1 MKLLIQFS
9 RASHNVSIKKN
20 SMRLKLLDPRVVG
33 QMFAYKHARLCTRD
47 ERINQL
53 TDVRIKTTLLLPDSN
68 TRRSLEILRAARAL
82 RNTVPVISVSHVG
95 DARSARDSH
104 GEILA
109 TATAKES
116 RQEKNWPDKRIV
128 CKPRFVNK

>member
-1 MKLLIQFS
+1 M
-9 RASHNVSIKKN
+9 KN
-20 SMRLKLLDPRVVG
+20 SLLDRRVVG
-33 QMFAYKHARLCTRD
+33 QIFAYKHARLCTRD

-53 TDVRIKTTLLLPDSN
+53 TDVRIKRPGTVTGFEN
-68 TRRSLEILRAARAL
+68 ARNFRAARAL
-82 RNTVPVISVSHVG
+82 RNTVPVISVLHVG

-109 TATAKES
+109 TAAAKES

-128 CKPRFVNK
+128 CKPRYVDK

>member
-1 MKLLIQFS
+1 MKLLIQLS
-9 RASHNVSIKKN
+9 RASRNSIKKN
-20 SMRLKLLDPRVVG
+20 IMRLKLLDPRVVG
-33 QMFAYKHARLCTRD
+33 QMFAYKRARLCTRD

-53 TDVRIKTTLLLPDSN
+53 TDVRINATVTGLGN
-68 TRRSLEILRAARAL
+68 ARITRNFRAARAL
-82 RNTVPVISVSHVG
+82 RNTVPVISVSHVS

-116 RQEKNWPDKRIV
+116 RQENNWPDKQIV